1 MVTRKP
7 LKQIIPTIIRERL
20 RQMPQTEARA
30 MLRYIR
36 NVYHGWL

>member
-7 LKQIIPTIIRERL
+7 LKMIIPTVIRERL
-20 RQMPQTEARA
+20 RQMPRDEAHS

-36 NVYHGWL
+36 KVSIGWK